1 MHKILIVED
10 EQTLNEAYQ
19 IILEKNGYTVYSAF
33 NGKEAL
39 EVTKDVEPDLILL
52 DLLMPRMSGIDF
64 LKAYKPQ
71 EEHPNVK
78 IVIFSN
84 LDTKD
89 DIDTAHE
96 LGADKYMLK
105 AWASPKELV
114 KLVSDVIGS

>member
-64 LKAYKPQ
+64 LKTYKPQ